1 MHKVECKL
9 RKLNDKLWRMQL
21 VAGRHY
27 LQQELHKVLKAE
39 VRAAQIALEG
49 VQQEALVGSRTVLN
63 VLDAE
68 QELLDAKVDLVKA
81 ERDEIVARF
90 DDECSWAV
98 NRSIV
103 ETS

>member
-1 MHKVECKL
+1 M
-9 RKLNDKLWRMQL
+9 
-21 VAGRHY
+21 
-27 LQQELHKVLKAE
+27 
-39 VRAAQIALEG
+39 RAAQIALEG

-90 DDECSWAV
+90 DVMSAV
-98 NRSIV
+98 GRLTGPSLKLPSGYYDTNVNLKSVQWKFFGLGDDSISSTTTNKV
-103 ETS
+103 KKP